1 MTPTL
6 LNNFND
12 GTVLLKLGQSLW
24 SWNICREYVQGT
36 GKSCPSITPCDGQR
50 ACRLHRYYT
59 FYKANISSYLEISNS
74 SRHFKT
80 HQDIVTALQTI
91 RSNPDITMDELSF
104 QIRNGTGSVGS
115 SADGSTAAAL
125 TAKLLF
131 MVEPSPLHQSSDR
144 LEKGTRRTYWN
155 SGIPFS
161 KYIQDLFPV
170 ENHPI
175 LSSTQADA
183 ELLADM
189 KSDLRATKLM
199 KNLGIT
205 FRATYDISNHLR
217 YDRKANVVEIF
228 HHVAF
233 LKEQLRATKGAGDCS
248 TPSASIKMG
257 SLPRPLVIEV
267 LDSIQGILF
276 PLADRK
282 SRGLLQSLFSSIRN
296 PGEETITY
304 IYFADRLSD
313 IYNEVQNP
321 RPRTWL
327 ERQVERKSGARYMMM
342 ATLIGVIFAVL
353 LGMASLAVSTYQ
365 TWIAYQAW
373 QHPVTP
379 A

>member
-6 LNNFND
+6 LDNFND
-12 GTVLLKLGQSLW
+12 GTVLLKLGQALW
-24 SWNICREYVQGT
+24 SWNICRE
-36 GKSCPSITPCDGQR
+36 S
-50 ACRLHRYYT
+50 CRLHRYYT
-59 FYKANISSYLEISNS
+59 FYKANVSSYLEVSNS
-74 SRHFKT
+74 SRHFKS
-80 HQDIVTALQTI
+80 HQDIFTALQTI

-104 QIRNGTGSVGS
+104 QIRNWTGSAGS
-115 SADGSTAAAL
+115 SPGGSTAAAL
-125 TAKLLF
+125 TAKLLV

-155 SGIPFS
+155 SDTPFS
-161 KYIQDLFPV
+161 KYIQGLFPV

-199 KNLGIT
+199 KSLGIT

-248 TPSASIKMG
+248 IPSASIKMG
-257 SLPRPLVIEV
+257 SLPRPLVIE
-267 LDSIQGILF
+267 
-276 PLADRK
+276 
-282 SRGLLQSLFSSIRN
+282 SLVNSCSFDPEIMKFEFSSIRN